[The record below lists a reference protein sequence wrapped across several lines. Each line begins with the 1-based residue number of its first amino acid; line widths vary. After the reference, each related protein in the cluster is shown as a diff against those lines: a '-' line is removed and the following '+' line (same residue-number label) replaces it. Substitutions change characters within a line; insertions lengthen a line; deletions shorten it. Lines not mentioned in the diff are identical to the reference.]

1 MLSPHS
7 LEKTADAPDFNALLN
22 DVSLEA
28 VMPGA
33 AEVHDAASTL
43 QTGTSIYLTDLP
55 NRTEEKLVQSATGI
69 FMRGLKPV
77 PHIAEIGRAH
87 V

>member
-55 NRTEEKLVQSATGI
+55 NRTEDKLFTERNRHLHARLEAGT
-69 FMRGLKPV
+69 
-77 PHIAEIGRAH
+77 ACCCA
-87 V
+87 